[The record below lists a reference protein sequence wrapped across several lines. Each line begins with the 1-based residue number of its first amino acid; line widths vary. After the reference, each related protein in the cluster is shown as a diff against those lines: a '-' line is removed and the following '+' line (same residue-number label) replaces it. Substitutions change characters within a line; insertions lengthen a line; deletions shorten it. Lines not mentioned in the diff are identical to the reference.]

1 MKLLALVKGP
11 ASIARYLAT
20 VGEAT
25 EVPRRSPG
33 RGPSYWT
40 SMEGKG
46 FPRRARTA
54 TLCTLSKEAD
64 AGNDSDS
71 VLVEPRSPA
80 RTSVI
85 LLHGLGAD
93 GHDFESIVPELRLP
107 DSMATRFVFPHAP
120 VRPVTLNGGHRM
132 RAWYDLYGLD
142 RSSHEDETGIRQ
154 SAEAA
159 HRLIRRESERGIAA
173 DRIVLAGFSQGGAV
187 ALFAGLR
194 YPERLAGILALS
206 TYLPLAAT
214 LEAEAHP
221 ANAAV
226 SIFMAHGTLDPVV
239 ALGLA
244 QHSKDALL
252 ARGLP
257 VDWRTYRMP
266 HSVSAEEI
274 ADIRAW
280 LLEVLPG

>member
-1 MKLLALVKGP
+1 LP
-11 ASIARYLAT
+11 Q
-20 VGEAT
+20 EP
-25 EVPRRSPG
+25 EDPR
-33 RGPSYWT
+33 
-40 SMEGKG
+40 
-46 FPRRARTA
+46 AA
-54 TLCTLSKEAD
+54 
-64 AGNDSDS
+64 
-71 VLVEPRSPA
+71 VLIEPRAAA

-93 GHDFESIVPELRLP
+93 GHDFESIIAELRLP
-107 DSMATRFVFPHAP
+107 DSLATRFVFPHAP
-120 VRPVTLNGGHRM
+120 VRPLTLNGGYRM
-132 RAWYDLYGLD
+132 RAWFDLFGLD
-142 RSSHEDETGIRQ
+142 RFSREDEAGIRQ
-154 SAEAA
+154 SAALA
-159 HRLIRRESERGIAA
+159 HRLIRREGERGIAA

-206 TYLPLAAT
+206 TYLPMAAT
-214 LEAEAHP
+214 LAAEAHP

-239 ALGLA
+239 ALGLGE
-244 QHSKDALL
+244 QSKDVLVAQ
-252 ARGLP
+252 GLP

-274 ADIRAW
+274 ADIRSW